1 MNGAHDM
8 GGMHG
13 LGPIDAEIDEPVFHH
28 DWERRVLALTL
39 ASGAMGKWNIDISR
53 HAREN
58 QPPAEYLANSYYQT
72 WLVGLEKL
80 LVESGLVTADEIAN
94 GRSAAPLPDDLEER
108 VLKAEAVEAV
118 LSRGDNFTVE
128 DDIPAKFAVGEPVR
142 VLNNHPT
149 HHTRA
154 PRYVRGKCGVVE
166 RDHGVFVF
174 ADENSKGPGHRVGQ
188 HVYSVCFP
196 AQELWGPDAAAAD
209 RINVDLWDGH
219 LEAAP
224 S

>member
-13 LGPIDAEIDEPVFHH
+13 LGAIDAEIDEPVFHH

-39 ASGAMGKWNIDISR
+39 AAGAMGKWSIDISR

-94 GRSAAPLPDDLEER
+94 GRSAAPLSDDLEQR

-118 LSRGDNFTVE
+118 LSRGDNFTV
-128 DDIPAKFAVGEPVR
+128 DDDFR
-142 VLNNHPT
+142 LNSRSVT
-149 HHTRA
+149 
-154 PRYVRGKCGVVE
+154 GCG
-166 RDHGVFVF
+166 
-174 ADENSKGPGHRVGQ
+174 S
-188 HVYSVCFP
+188 
-196 AQELWGPDAAAAD
+196 
-209 RINVDLWDGH
+209 
-219 LEAAP
+219 
-224 S
+224 

>member
-1 MNGAHDM
+1 MNGAHDL

-13 LGPIDAEIDEPVFHH
+13 LGPIDAETNEPVFHH

-58 QPPAEYLANSYYQT
+58 QPPAQYLANSYYQT

-80 LVESGLVTADEIAN
+80 LLEAGLITVEEIAS
-94 GRSAAPLPDDLEER
+94 GKSAAPLPADLTQR
-108 VLKAEAVEAV
+108 VLKAEAVEEV
-118 LSRGDNFTVE
+118 LGRGDNFTTD
-128 DDIPAKFAVGEPVR
+128 DDITPKHAVGDQVR
-142 VLNNHPT
+142 VRNIHPT

-154 PRYVRGKCGVVE
+154 PRYVRGKCGVIE
-166 RDHGVFVF
+166 RQHGVFVF

-188 HVYSVCFP
+188 NIYSVRFT
-196 AQELWGPDAAAAD
+196 AQELWGPDAATTD
-209 RINVDLWDGH
+209 CVYVDLWDGH
-219 LEAAP
+219 LEVA
-224 S
+224 

>member
-1 MNGAHDM
+1 MNGVHDL

-13 LGPIDAEIDEPVFHH
+13 LGPIDAEVDEPVFHH
-28 DWERRVLALTL
+28 DWERRILALSL
-39 ASGAMGKWNIDISR
+39 ASGAMGKWNIDMGR

-58 QPPAEYLANSYYQT
+58 QPPAQYLANSYYQT

-80 LVESGLVTADEIAN
+80 LLQAGLISAGELAE
-94 GRSAAPLPDDLEER
+94 GRSAEALPDDLAQR
-108 VLKAEAVEAV
+108 VLKADKVAEV
-118 LSRGDNFTVE
+118 LNRGDQFTM
-128 DDIPAKFAVGEPVR
+128 DDDVAAQFAVGESVR

-174 ADENSKGPGHRVGQ
+174 ADANAQGNKMAQ
-188 HVYSVCFP
+188 HIYSVRFP
-196 AQELWGPDAAAAD
+196 ARELWGPDAAAND
-209 RINVDLWDGH
+209 CVNVDLWDGH
-219 LEAAP
+219 LEAVAV
-224 S
+224 